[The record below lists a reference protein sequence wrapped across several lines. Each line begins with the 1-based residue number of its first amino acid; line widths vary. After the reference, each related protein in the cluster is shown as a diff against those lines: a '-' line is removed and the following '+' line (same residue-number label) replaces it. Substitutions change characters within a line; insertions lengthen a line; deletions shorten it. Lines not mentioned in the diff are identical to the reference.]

1 MNLQLWEVKK
11 VKSKLLPAVM
21 LGCLLLLLAA
31 APGAANERNDG
42 SYSTI
47 VDESGNNVYMTGWRV
62 QPGDQVLTENN
73 RRYEVIR
80 VEGDIAHAKLIGE
93 VNLSLYHQEEEQ
105 GLLARLKGWLEPAIA
120 AAEGGNGK
128 VAIYHTH
135 SDESYVPTDGKESIL
150 GAGGIY
156 KVGAKFAESLK
167 KQGVNVSFSEAKHD
181 PHDDMAY
188 ERSRRTALNLIK
200 NEQPDAVFDVHRDA
214 VPPQV
219 YGGKID
225 GQDIS
230 KVQLVVGKY
239 GPTGKQIEDYAL
251 QIKAASDKKH
261 PGLVKGIFFAKGG
274 DYNQDLHPR
283 SMLLEVGAHTNDRES
298 AEKGIALFADVVPTV
313 LGKASK
319 PTGPSAAGTTGTG
332 GNTGLGSAAGGP
344 SGASKSIGWILGL
357 LLAGGAAFLLLSTG
371 SIKEAGAKLKN
382 FASTEFANFFAPKI
396 KKEHDAHVDSKTPEQ
411 EREDKK

>member
-1 MNLQLWEVKK
+1 
-11 VKSKLLPAVM
+11 VKSRLGAV
-21 LGCLLLLLAA
+21 LIIGLLLAILSPNGFA
-31 APGAANERNDG
+31 HERNDG
-42 SYSTI
+42 SYATI
-47 VDESGNNVYMTGWRV
+47 VDEAGNNVYMTGRLL

-73 RRYEVIR
+73 RKYEVVR
-80 VEGDIAHAKLIGE
+80 VEGDTAYAKLIEE
-93 VNLSLYHQEEEQ
+93 VDLSLYYKEPEQ
-105 GLLARLKGWLEPAIA
+105 GILAQFKGFLEPATA
-120 AAEGGNGK
+120 RAEGSGK

-156 KVGAKFAESLK
+156 KVGARFAKELESK
-167 KQGVNVSFSEAKHD
+167 GMNVAFSEAKHD

-188 ERSRRTALNLIK
+188 ERSRRTAVNLIK
-200 NEQPDAVFDVHRDA
+200 KEQPDAIFDIHRDA

-298 AEKGIALFADVVPTV
+298 AEKGIALFADVIPTI
-313 LGKASK
+313 LGKSSA
-319 PTGPSAAGTTGTG
+319 PTGPNAAGATNAD
-332 GNTGLGSAAGGP
+332 GNAGLGSAAGGA
-344 SGASKSIGWILGL
+344 SGATKSIGWILGL
-357 LLAGGAAFLLLSTG
+357 LIVGGAAFLLLSTG
-371 SIKEAGAKLKN
+371 GLKEAGAKLKN
-382 FASTEFANFFAPKI
+382 FASTEFANFLAPKSR
-396 KKEHDAHVDSKTPEQ
+396 KRRKDNEPSEQ
-411 EREDKK
+411 ADRKDDK

>member
-1 MNLQLWEVKK
+1 MKN
-11 VKSKLLPAVM
+11 KLLVAI
-21 LGCLLLLLAA
+21 LIGWLLASTSIL
-31 APGAANERNDG
+31 GLANERNDG

-47 VDESGNNVYMTGWRV
+47 VDEGGNSVYMTGWRV
-62 QPGDQVLTENN
+62 QAGDQVITENN
-73 RRYEVIR
+73 RRYEVVR
-80 VEGDIAHAKLIGE
+80 VEGDTAHAKFIGE
-93 VNLSLYHQEEEQ
+93 VNLSLYYQDQ
-105 GLLARLKGWLEPAIA
+105 GQSVLARLRGLLEPAIA
-120 AAEGGNGK
+120 QAEGGGK

-156 KVGAKFAESLK
+156 KVGAKFSESLK
-167 KQGVNVSFSEAKHD
+167 SKGVNVVFSEAKHD

-200 NEQPDAVFDVHRDA
+200 KEQPDAVFDLHRDA

-219 YGGKID
+219 YKGKVD

-230 KVQLVVGKY
+230 KIQLVVGKH

-251 QIKAASDKKH
+251 QIKAASDKQH

-298 AEKGIALFADVVPTV
+298 AEKGIALFSDVIPTI
-313 LGKASK
+313 LGKSSA
-319 PTGPSAAGTTGTG
+319 PTGPNAAGTTGAD
-332 GNTGLGSAAGGP
+332 GNTGLGSAAGGA
-344 SGASKSIGWILGL
+344 SGATKSMGWIVGL
-357 LLAGGAAFLLLSTG
+357 LIVGVAAFLFLSTG
-371 SIKEAGAKLKN
+371 SMKEAGAKLKN
-382 FASTEFANFFAPKI
+382 FASTEFANFLGPKN
-396 KKEHDAHVDSKTPEQ
+396 KKGCKKSPDSEQ
-411 EREDKK
+411 SEKQDDNR